1 MIETNILD
9 ERERERESVKN
20 PVNRVRGEKKVYE
33 RLKTEQRFVGGA

>member
-9 ERERERESVKN
+9 ERERERERVKN